1 MTKREM
7 FAHIS
12 ALCANDDEVVAFCAH
27 ETELLNRKS
36 SASSGKPTKTQIENA
51 GFKSNILDYLAEV
64 DRPVTI
70 SEIMEG
76 CASLAGLKN
85 QRVNALVTQLK
96 TAGSVVRTEVKGRA
110 YFAIAG

>member
-12 ALCANDDEVVAFCAH
+12 ALCANDAEVVAFCEH
-27 ETELLNRKS
+27 ETELLARKS
-36 SASSGKPTKTQIENA
+36 NASSKPTKTQIENA
-51 GFKSNILDYLAEV
+51 GFKSNILDYLATV

-70 SEIMEG
+70 SEIMDG
-76 CASLAGLKN
+76 CSSLAGLKN

-96 TAGSVVRTEVKGRA
+96 TAGLVVRTEVKGRA